1 MLCSRDKVQR
11 KACTLIPLSKLLFVQ
26 LFVMYEGVKDRQK
39 NGMQLFSLLAQGIR
53 YKHIASDQKY
63 TAERA
68 AQNWNGVWDS

>member
-1 MLCSRDKVQR
+1 
-11 KACTLIPLSKLLFVQ
+11 
-26 LFVMYEGVKDRQK
+26 MYEGAKDRQK

-63 TAERA
+63 TAQRA